1 MPRTTANYNLKKP
14 LYSEN
19 ADVSV
24 LNDNMDIIDAAL
36 TPTVNA
42 ANAPGTATGG
52 KLGIV
57 LGWLAN
63 RIKAITGLTSWQ
75 DTPGV
80 TLKQCSDH
88 INAGT
93 HANATSSTNGFMS
106 ATDKAKLDGATASN
120 TASKIIARDS
130 NGRAKVSNPSDSY
143 DIVNKQY
150 VDTNFAR
157 KNIDTTMSAK
167 LIAQSNSAYTTKQV
181 RNIVFWTEG
190 ATPPST
196 SSGDVVIKV
205 F

>member
-19 ADVSV
+19 ADVAV
-24 LNDNMDIIDAAL
+24 LNENMDIIDELL

-42 ANAPGTATGG
+42 TNAPGMAASG
-52 KLGIV
+52 KLAIV
-57 LGWLAN
+57 LGWIAN

-88 INAGT
+88 INSGT
-93 HANATSSTNGFMS
+93 HANATTSSSGFMS
-106 ATDKAKLDGATASN
+106 VTDKAKLDGATASN
-120 TASKIIARDS
+120 TAGKLIVRDE
-130 NGRAKVSNPSDSY
+130 NGKAKVSNPSDSY
-143 DIVNKQY
+143 DIVNKTY

-157 KNIDTTMSAK
+157 KNADTTMSAK
-167 LIAQSNSAYTTKQV
+167 LIAQSNAAYTTKQV

-190 ATPPST
+190 ASPPST
-196 SSGDVVIKV
+196 SSGDVLIKV